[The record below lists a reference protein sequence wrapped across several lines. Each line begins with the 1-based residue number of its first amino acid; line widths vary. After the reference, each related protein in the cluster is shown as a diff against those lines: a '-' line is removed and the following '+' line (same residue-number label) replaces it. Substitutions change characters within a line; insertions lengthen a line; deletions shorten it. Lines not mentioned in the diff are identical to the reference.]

1 MVKNIYL
8 TRYSKILLPLIGLI
22 LLMFAFNAWSNV
34 KNWHDNERYLTTDKE
49 LKADFN
55 AYPEHYTYLDEKKQ
69 EHIPYASFEKYI
81 EHQLYVYHKNDFSD
95 KISQK
100 TDPNQTYFNQSSN
113 VATVF
118 ALFLASFVGFCLF
131 FVDLKTHFTR
141 FLFSLPVSRKEL
153 FAKKLLYLALPF
165 LATIFVGQLLY
176 LAILRL
182 GIPQPY
188 LNASLGDMFS
198 SVVNSFSLIMV
209 VFCLSVF
216 VGVMV
221 GNLVFG
227 PLTWF
232 VFLIFLCQI
241 PSAVGGLLS
250 MIRMLHAHFLRDF
263 DFNTLFIF
271 EIGKTTGHW
280 YMSLLFLLISISF
293 IYWEYRKF
301 QVISLEHESEYLLTP
316 ESRWQIWF
324 FMTVLT
330 SFVLVFAIKNPW
342 SYYLSGL
349 QYNFEVSF
357 MTTMMTTLTIIVI
370 CGGICFVVVFFSSIK
385 RFFRSLK
392 ARRLAR

>member
-1 MVKNIYL
+1 
-8 TRYSKILLPLIGLI
+8 
-22 LLMFAFNAWSNV
+22 MFA
-34 KNWHDNERYLTTDKE
+34 
-49 LKADFN
+49 
-55 AYPEHYTYLDEKKQ
+55 
-69 EHIPYASFEKYI
+69 
-81 EHQLYVYHKNDFSD
+81 
-95 KISQK
+95 
-100 TDPNQTYFNQSSN
+100 
-113 VATVF
+113 
-118 ALFLASFVGFCLF
+118 
-131 FVDLKTHFTR
+131 
-141 FLFSLPVSRKEL
+141 
-153 FAKKLLYLALPF
+153 
-165 LATIFVGQLLY
+165 
-176 LAILRL
+176 
-182 GIPQPY
+182 
-188 LNASLGDMFS
+188 
-198 SVVNSFSLIMV
+198 SVVNSFSLIIV
-209 VFCLSVF
+209 FFCLSVF

-250 MIRMLHAHFLRDF
+250 MIRMLHAYFLRDF

-271 EIGKTTGHW
+271 EIGKMTGHW

-293 IYWEYRKF
+293 IYWAYRKF

-392 ARRLAR
+392 GRRLAR